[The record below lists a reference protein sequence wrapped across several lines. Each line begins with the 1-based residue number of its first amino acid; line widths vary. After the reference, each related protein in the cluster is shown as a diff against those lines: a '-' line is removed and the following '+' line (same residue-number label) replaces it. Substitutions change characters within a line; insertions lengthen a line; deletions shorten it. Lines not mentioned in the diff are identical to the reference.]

1 MEWCWYDAIRIDGQ
15 KRSVG
20 GIDGMFITRLA
31 IARGF
36 GEAIERDDA
45 DGAGMR
51 GSTLVV

>member
-1 MEWCWYDAIRIDGQ
+1 MGAINR
-15 KRSVG
+15 
-20 GIDGMFITRLA
+20 MFITWLTM
-31 IARGF
+31 ARGF